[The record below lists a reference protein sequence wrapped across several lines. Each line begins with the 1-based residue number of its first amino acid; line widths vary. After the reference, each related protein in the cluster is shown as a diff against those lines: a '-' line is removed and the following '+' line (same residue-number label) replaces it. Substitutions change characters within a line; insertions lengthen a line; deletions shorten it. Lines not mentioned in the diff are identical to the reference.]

1 MGGPK
6 GKIWK
11 PQKASNVWHPYLRI
25 LFPFIFFEG
34 KSCIVADFL
43 IHPLTFMKNHP
54 FFLWFFQIFEEN
66 WLDLIW
72 QDIGRH
78 LKDIELKFM
87 SLSVDI
93 LVDVIS
99 TSKSYPSGK
108 YFFFNFLSLLP
119 ILIITNKIRYN
130 ILAALY

>member
-1 MGGPK
+1 M
-6 GKIWK
+6 
-11 PQKASNVWHPYLRI
+11 N
-25 LFPFIFFEG
+25 
-34 KSCIVADFL
+34 
-43 IHPLTFMKNHP
+43 NHP
-54 FFLWFFQIFEEN
+54 FFSFDFFQIFEEN

-108 YFFFNFLSLLP
+108 YFIQLFIF
-119 ILIITNKIRYN
+119 T
-130 ILAALY
+130 